1 MSVSNLMH
9 LSKIVLTSFCFISST
24 DAFALEKEK
33 TTYLQSTQDPLESLL
48 PMLGGLIVILA
59 FIFFLAFLFRRFGN
73 ISNGTKLISIVESYA
88 LGSKE
93 KLAIVKVENE
103 CFLIGITANSIN
115 SIGKLD
121 SQKINDALDSSN
133 SNLQGS
139 SGFAPLM
146 AKFMSGKMVTEI
158 NNKKD
163 NSSGKNK

>member
-1 MSVSNLMH
+1 MSVRNLMY
-9 LSKIVLTSFCFISST
+9 LLKMSFISFCLISTS

-73 ISNGTKLISIVESYA
+73 INNGTKLISIVESYA
-88 LGSKE
+88 LGNKE

-115 SIGKLD
+115 PIGKLD
-121 SQKINDALDSSN
+121 SLQMSN
-133 SNLQGS
+133 ATESTETVKQGQS
-139 SGFAPLM
+139 AFAPLM
-146 AKFMSGKMVTEI
+146 AKFLSGKMTNEI
-158 NNKKD
+158 DNKKN
-163 NSSGKNK
+163 NSSGQNK

>member
-1 MSVSNLMH
+1 MKIFNSMH
-9 LSKIVLTSFCFISST
+9 FAKIFFISLCLIFSS

-33 TTYLQSTQDPLESLL
+33 STYLQSTQDPLESLL

-121 SQKINDALDSSN
+121 SLKIKEAIDSNS

-146 AKFMSGKMVTEI
+146 AKFMSGKMTADI

-163 NSSGKNK
+163 N

>member
-1 MSVSNLMH
+1 MSVSNLIH
-9 LSKIVLTSFCFISST
+9 LSKIGFISLCLIST
-24 DAFALEKEK
+24 SDAFALEKEK
-33 TTYLQSTQDPLESLL
+33 STYLQSTQDPLESLL
-48 PMLGGLIVILA
+48 PMLGGLIVILV

-73 ISNGTKLISIVESYA
+73 INNGTKLISIVESYA

-115 SIGKLD
+115 PIGKLD
-121 SQKINDALDSSN
+121 SLQMTNAIDSTN
-133 SNLQGS
+133 SVNQGQ

-146 AKFMSGKMVTEI
+146 AKFLSGKMTTEI

-163 NSSGKNK
+163 NSSGHNK